1 LNDHRQELSVDTPI
15 CSACKRSQRGIVE
28 FRWSDG
34 AVVYE
39 CTHCGAFNEV
49 SEVHRHRPAFAG
61 LRGRVSVNP
70 WQTRRAATTNFPQG
84 IGSS

>member
-1 LNDHRQELSVDTPI
+1 
-15 CSACKRSQRGIVE
+15 VE

-49 SEVHRHRPAFAG
+49 SEVRRQPAFAG
-61 LRGRVSVNP
+61 LRTRVTRTS
-70 WQTRRAATTNFPQG
+70 WQPQRATNHPQRF
-84 IGSS
+84 IPS